1 MTMPHILS
9 YSRNRCTTVEQID
22 EETIRSTCRLQDTL
36 TEAHVEITVK
46 LPDLEITSA
55 EGGFNRTWQKECR
68 NTGPALQKVLGVRVG
83 PGMLKIIPGLIEEA
97 SDCRQLTFMVEECCH
112 GVILAF
118 TKETLQK
125 TPEQMEGSVA
135 FYQNLVKKNI
145 RLYNRCAAFAKGSVL
160 VEGIEPPG
168 KS

>member
-1 MTMPHILS
+1 MSMPHILS

-22 EETIRSTCRLQDTL
+22 EETIRSTCSLQDTL
-36 TEAHVEITVK
+36 TDGRVEITVK

-55 EGGFNRTWQKECR
+55 SGGFSRTWQKACR
-68 NTGPALQKVLGVRVG
+68 HTDEALQKVIGVRVG
-83 PGMLKIIPGLIEEA
+83 PGMLKIIPGLIEEVT
-97 SDCRQLTFMVEECCH
+97 DCGQLTFMVEECCH

-125 TPEQMEGSVA
+125 TPGQMEGSVK
-135 FYQNLVKKNI
+135 FYQDLVKKNV

-160 VEGIEPPG
+160 VEGVEPPEPR
-168 KS
+168 